1 MKVKDLINV
10 TVPGMPMEIYL
21 DGENELLIKAS
32 SLYFASEC
40 LIPKVIRDMDIAYIA
55 IQPDGS
61 GLEVGVR

>member
-1 MKVKDLINV
+1 MKVKDLIAV
-10 TVPGMPMEIYL
+10 TLPSMPMEIRL
-21 DGENELLIKAS
+21 EPENEVLIAVS

-55 IQPDGS
+55 IQPDGF